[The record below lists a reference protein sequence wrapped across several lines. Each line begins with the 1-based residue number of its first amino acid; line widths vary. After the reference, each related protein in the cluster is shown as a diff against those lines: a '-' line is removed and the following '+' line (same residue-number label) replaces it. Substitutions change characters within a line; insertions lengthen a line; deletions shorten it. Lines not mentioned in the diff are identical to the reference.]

1 MSNIKYADLEYTVSA
16 YRNFTLTEALR
27 LWKSKYPEF
36 VDFKK
41 DVIKHDSHEDFGIFV
56 HSVWDTIIPVT
67 VDEAFKETNLE
78 RRRVFFD
85 CIGIRRIFSELNPEM
100 LDRQVITKK
109 RTKWDEDNNQEEYV
123 FEDVYELYKIP
134 VQKINPDNID
144 ADVSVSWT
152 TRRLFKD
159 DDIYAVRC
167 WCTTTNREYW
177 IYVPKIACDPSF
189 VNHRGNSFKPDAISA
204 IAWTIRIN
212 IDKPE
217 RIYRQG
223 DIIVVKVG
231 EESKRTWPRHLT
243 KDQYLELMYS
253 ETQYYGNS

>member
-56 HSVWDTIIPVT
+56 HSVWDSIIPVT

-109 RTKWDEDNNQEEYV
+109 RTKWDEDNNQEEYI

-159 DDIYAVRC
+159 NDIYAVRC

-177 IYVPKIACDPSF
+177 IYVPRDACNVAED
-189 VNHRGNSFKPDAISA
+189 FKYFIPDAIKA

-243 KDQYLELMYS
+243 KEQYLDLMYS
-253 ETQYYGNS
+253 ET

>member
-1 MSNIKYADLEYTVSA
+1 MMSNIKYADLEYTVSA

-159 DDIYAVRC
+159 NDIYAVRC

-177 IYVPKIACDPSF
+177 IYVPRDACNVAED
-189 VNHRGNSFKPDAISA
+189 FKLFIPDAIKA

-243 KDQYLELMYS
+243 KEQYLDLMYS
-253 ETQYYGNS
+253 ET

>member
-56 HSVWDTIIPVT
+56 HSVWDTITPVT

-109 RTKWDEDNNQEEYV
+109 RTKWDEDNNQEEYI

-189 VNHRGNSFKPDAISA
+189 VNDRGNSFKPDAISA

-253 ETQYYGNS
+253 ET

>member
-109 RTKWDEDNNQEEYV
+109 RTKWDEDNNQEEYI

-159 DDIYAVRC
+159 NDIYAVRC

-177 IYVPKIACDPSF
+177 IYVPRDACNVAED
-189 VNHRGNSFKPDAISA
+189 FKYFIPDAIKA

-243 KDQYLELMYS
+243 KDQYLDLMYS
-253 ETQYYGNS
+253 ET

>member
-1 MSNIKYADLEYTVSA
+1 MKMMSNIKYADLEYTVSA

-41 DVIKHDSHEDFGIFV
+41 DVIKHNSHEDFGIFV
-56 HSVWDTIIPVT
+56 HSVWDTITPVT

-109 RTKWDEDNNQEEYV
+109 RTKWDEDNNQEEYI

-177 IYVPKIACDPSF
+177 IYVPKMACDPSF
-189 VNHRGNSFKPDAISA
+189 VNHRGNTFKPDAISA

-253 ETQYYGNS
+253 ET

>member
-85 CIGIRRIFSELNPEM
+85 CIGIRRIFSELNPEI

-109 RTKWDEDNNQEEYV
+109 RTKWDEDNNQEEYI

-243 KDQYLELMYS
+243 KEQYLDLMYS
-253 ETQYYGNS
+253 ET

>member
-41 DVIKHDSHEDFGIFV
+41 DVIKHESHEDFGIFV
-56 HSVWDTIIPVT
+56 HSVWDTITPVT

-109 RTKWDEDNNQEEYV
+109 RTKWDEDNNQEEYI

-177 IYVPKIACDPSF
+177 IYVPKMACDPSF
-189 VNHRGNSFKPDAISA
+189 VNHRGNTFKPDAISA

-212 IDKPE
+212 VDKPE

-231 EESKRTWPRHLT
+231 EESKITWPRHLT
-243 KDQYLELMYS
+243 KEQYLDLMYS
-253 ETQYYGNS
+253 ET

>member
-109 RTKWDEDNNQEEYV
+109 RTKWDEDNNQEEYI

-177 IYVPKIACDPSF
+177 IYVPKMACDPSF
-189 VNHRGNSFKPDAISA
+189 VNHRGNTFKPDAISA

-253 ETQYYGNS
+253 ET

>member
-1 MSNIKYADLEYTVSA
+1 MKMMSNIKYADLEYTVSA

-41 DVIKHDSHEDFGIFV
+41 DVIKHESHEDFGIFV
-56 HSVWDTIIPVT
+56 HSVWDTITPVT

-109 RTKWDEDNNQEEYV
+109 RTKWDEDNNQEEYI

-177 IYVPKIACDPSF
+177 IYVPKMACDPSF
-189 VNHRGNSFKPDAISA
+189 VNHRGNTFKPDAISA

-212 IDKPE
+212 VDKPE

-231 EESKRTWPRHLT
+231 EESKITWPRHLT
-243 KDQYLELMYS
+243 KEQYLDLMYS
-253 ETQYYGNS
+253 ET